1 MFILEKKKH
10 GTAFRTIWYAEEPL
24 KQPGINRYRYA
35 EFHPE
40 GHFQTANTFVSDLTE
55 PDEDIVQ
62 RISKNGRYEIR
73 RAVKEGVTCEYKV
86 GKEITRK
93 DIEEFVDFF
102 CEFWKSKGIK
112 AQSRKSYIEEIE
124 EYTVREAFA
133 ISVAK
138 MGEKTLI
145 YHTYIVGGDFAR
157 LYQSA
162 SQFRVDES
170 IPPVIVAMANRL
182 LHKEDMLFFKR
193 MGKKFYDWGGAGQ
206 GSDVASVTHFKK
218 SFGGTPKEVY
228 DFEEVIGFPAK
239 LVKAVIRLL
248 EKV

>member
-10 GTAFRTIWYAEEPL
+10 GTAFRTIWYAKQPL
-24 KQPGINRYRYA
+24 KKAGINRYRYA
-35 EFHPE
+35 EFHP
-40 GHFQTANTFVSDLTE
+40 QKDYQVMNTFVSDLTE
-55 PDEDIVQ
+55 ADEDIVQ

-86 GKEITRK
+86 GSEITNQ
-93 DIEEFVDFF
+93 DIEEFAQFF
-102 CEFWKSKGIK
+102 SDFWKSKGIENHNK
-112 AQSRKSYIEEIE
+112 EGYIEEIK
-124 EYTVREAFA
+124 EYVSKEAFA

-138 MGEKTLI
+138 MGDKILI
-145 YHTYIVGGDFAR
+145 YHTYIVGEEFAR

-193 MGKKFYDWGGAGQ
+193 LGKTFYDWGGAGQ
-206 GSDVASVTHFKK
+206 GADVASVTHFKK
-218 SFGGTPKEVY
+218 SFGGTPKEIY
-228 DFEEVIGFPAK
+228 DFEEVIGIKAK
-239 LVKAVIRLL
+239 VVKAVIKLL
-248 EKV
+248 ERY